1 MCPACRTAHAAAHV
15 LPMQP
20 CAVQRVDTSNRRRR
34 CCLNFEDECRA
45 ATGCGA
51 HTAGAMTFSQGVALK
66 CWMDRCCRGEHA
78 APEAHCVILDSKSEK
93 SSAVAGGPASRC
105 CNADMPVDANC
116 DCPRAIVCVRF
127 PRNFRRAVSVT
138 QPPSS
143 GTEYSIITII
153 ANQPCGTSSKGR
165 RRAQASRQ

>member
-105 CNADMPVDANC
+105 CNADMSAGGIC
-116 DCPRAIVCVRF
+116 RF
-127 PRNFRRAVSVT
+127 CAVSVESSYAM

-143 GTEYSIITII
+143 GTEASIITII
-153 ANQPCGTSSKGR
+153 AILPCGTASKGQCPR
-165 RRAQASRQ
+165 PASRR

>member
-1 MCPACRTAHAAAHV
+1 MPLRTSATRV

-20 CAVQRVDTSNRRRR
+20 CAVQRMETSNRRRC

-78 APEAHCVILDSKSEK
+78 APEAHYVLLDSKSEK

-116 DCPRAIVCVRF
+116 DCLSTLACVRF
-127 PRNFRRAVSVT
+127 PRNSRRAVFRHATAFQRHRIRHYNHHS
-138 QPPSS
+138 QP
-143 GTEYSIITII
+143 
-153 ANQPCGTSSKGR
+153 ALRNLQ
-165 RRAQASRQ
+165 